1 MVTCHVAL
9 IVLVTMFGGKE
20 VLFIKETVEP
30 ESRSTRRS
38 RQLLTILMVS
48 AVHIVT
54 GDSFVGRTI
63 LGPR

>member
-1 MVTCHVAL
+1 MTCRVAL
-9 IVLVTMFGGKE
+9 VVYVTTFGGKA

-30 ESRSTRRS
+30 ESRRTHRS
-38 RQLLTILMVS
+38 HQLLTILMVS

-63 LGPR
+63 FGPC